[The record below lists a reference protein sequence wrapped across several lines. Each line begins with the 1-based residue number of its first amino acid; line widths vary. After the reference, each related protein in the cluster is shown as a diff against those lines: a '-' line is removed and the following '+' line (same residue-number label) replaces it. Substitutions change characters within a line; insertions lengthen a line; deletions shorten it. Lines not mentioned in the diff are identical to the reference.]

1 MSGETNPRKGIL
13 LVGGSGSRL
22 YPLTTAV
29 NKQLLPVYN
38 KPLVYYPL
46 SMLMLSGIR
55 DILVITSPGHV
66 EAFKQLLGNGHQLGL
81 TLTYQVQPRPEG
93 LAQAFLLGRDF
104 IGDSPVT
111 LALGDNVFFGD
122 GLRPMLLRVS
132 QQTEGATIFSYE
144 VNDPSRYGVVDVD
157 NNGRPLSIEEKPAE
171 PKSRL
176 AVTGIYFYDHTVVDI
191 AAQLKPS
198 PRGELEISD
207 VNRVYLERGD
217 LHVQRMGRGV
227 AWLDTGTFDSLLRAS
242 NFVQTVEQRQGLKI
256 ACLEEVA
263 YVNGFIDAAQLLR
276 LAEPLVNEYGDYL
289 REIAGR
295 MPNE

>member
-1 MSGETNPRKGIL
+1 MSQQTKTRKGIL

-22 YPLTTAV
+22 YPLTSVV

-46 SMLMLSGIR
+46 SMLMLGGIR
-55 DILVITSPGHV
+55 DILVITSPEHV
-66 EAFKQLLGNGHQLGL
+66 DSFEHLLGNGHRLGL
-81 TLTYQVQPRPEG
+81 TISYQVQPRPEG

-111 LALGDNVFFGD
+111 LALGDNIFFGD
-122 GLRPMLLRVS
+122 GLRPMLQRVFD
-132 QQTEGATIFSYE
+132 QTAGATIFSYE
-144 VNDPSRYGVVDVD
+144 VNDPSRYGVVEVD
-157 NNGRPLSIEEKPAE
+157 ANGRPQSIEEKPDN

-191 AAQLKPS
+191 AAKLRPS

-217 LHVQRMGRGV
+217 LHVERMGRGI
-227 AWLDTGTFDSLLRAS
+227 AWLDTGTFDSLLQAS
-242 NFVQTVEQRQGLKI
+242 NFVQTVEDRQGLKI

-263 YVNGFIDAAQLLR
+263 FLNGFIDVTQLLR
-276 LAEPLVNEYGDYL
+276 LAEPLKNEYGDYL
-289 REIAGR
+289 REIAERGHN
-295 MPNE
+295 P